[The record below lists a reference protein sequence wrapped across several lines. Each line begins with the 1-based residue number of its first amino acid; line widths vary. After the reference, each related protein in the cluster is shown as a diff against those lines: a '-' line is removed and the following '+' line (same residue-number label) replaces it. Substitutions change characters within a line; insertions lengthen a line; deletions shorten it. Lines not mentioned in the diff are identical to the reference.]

1 TPHELRDD
9 AHSAPAWAGPP
20 SFAGPSTPKP
30 PEIEFDGWQHGSG
43 LASYDVI
50 NILET
55 RGVAPTWYAP
65 STRFLINNGHTQNPL
80 DPSQLYTAALQSDGV
95 HLTFHPGAWLDDE
108 QWLDDSHI
116 TRDYNLLERE
126 LQVTNPDLAARTRLV
141 DPLVAQ
147 RLRDNPHEETHWEGI
162 LRGRGRRGTDT
173 ADFLFLPLNDAD
185 AVDPRLRGNHWSLL
199 LFDRTDRDNP
209 VAYHYDS
216 LGGFND
222 GIAAALAKRLGATAF
237 KGSINRQ
244 DNGWDCGVCVLDAT
258 RELVGRLAQGLPQPQ
273 HLNNL
278 VADRRALQDRLR
290 PP

>member
-1 TPHELRDD
+1 
-9 AHSAPAWAGPP
+9 
-20 SFAGPSTPKP
+20 
-30 PEIEFDGWQHGSG
+30 
-43 LASYDVI
+43 
-50 NILET
+50 
-55 RGVAPTWYAP
+55 
-65 STRFLINNGHTQNPL
+65 
-80 DPSQLYTAALQSDGV
+80 QLYTAALQSDGV

-199 LFDRTDRDNP
+199 LFDRTDRDKP

-244 DNGWDCGVCVLDAT
+244 DNGYDCGVCVLDAT